1 MKLKTLALLA
11 GGAAAGYVVARSL
24 LDREEPPAAVPV
36 PLQPLVTC
44 LHTRLRAAGDAATD
58 ALAEGR
64 RERDAAETALRAEY
78 LKRTGRTDR
87 AATPTSG

>member
-24 LDREEPPAAVPV
+24 LDREEPPADVPAL
-36 PLQPLVTC
+36 LQPLVAC
-44 LHTRLRAAGDAATD
+44 VHAQLRAAGVTATD

-87 AATPTSG
+87 AATPKSD